1 MKRVP
6 SWLWWFAGLAVVL
19 GVVVGLYASG
29 AVGAAIAVGGGVA
42 MAGAFLGGLAVV
54 KLLLSPGTAVT
65 GVARA
70 LVDEAL
76 RMKVALVFIVLLL
89 LFVPLL
95 PFLMDAK
102 ELLKYRLQ
110 FFLTWSVTAIS
121 VLLSLMTVFL
131 ACMTVSNEIAERQ
144 VHLTLTKPVARWQY
158 LLGKWLGIVLLNAVL
173 VSVAGAGVYTFA
185 KVLTGQRARNEVDRL
200 AVNEQIMTARDART
214 PVPAGEAGLQPMFE
228 QRFAELQ
235 AEFPDLYKDAPTPE
249 QEKAIRQQVMLKWHT
264 LPPLDVGVY
273 KFEGLGAARAMGPT
287 VQLRV
292 KPKASPAPPGDQVTL
307 VFRVNGRFWPG
318 NEGTDVPPGYL
329 TIANDTVYVLDVP
342 ATAVSEDGVL
352 VVEIGNA
359 TPPSPP
365 TPAEDGSVAEPRP
378 PSVSF
383 TPGEGLE
390 VLFKVGSFEAN
401 LAKGMLMLWL
411 RLGFLA
417 MLGIVAGSLVSF
429 PVACLLCMLVY
440 FTSAGSG
447 YLAES
452 LSSYGGSVGK
462 DATLADMLIW
472 PFTETAKHLG
482 EGKVWDAVK
491 VWIKLVGSGF
501 MLLVPSLGEYNPIEN
516 LTDGRVI
523 PWDWIRRAAGNVG
536 LLWTLAVGVV
546 GWLLFR
552 RRELARVTV

>member
-1 MKRVP
+1 MAV
-6 SWLWWFAGLAVVL
+6 AGVVAL
-19 GVVVGLYASG
+19 IVAVVGLYAAG
-29 AVGAAIAVGGGVA
+29 AVNAAWSLGGIAA
-42 MAGAFLGGLAVV
+42 MAGAFLGGLALV
-54 KLLLSPGTAVT
+54 KALLSAGTPVT

-76 RMKVALVFIVLLL
+76 RMKIALVFIVLLL

-95 PFLMDAK
+95 PFLMDSR

-131 ACMTVSNEIAERQ
+131 ACMTVSQEIAERQ
-144 VHLTLTKPVARWQY
+144 VHLTLTKPVTRWQY

-173 VSVAGAGVYTFA
+173 LSVAGAGVYTFA
-185 KVLTGQRARNEVDRL
+185 KVLARQPARHALDEL
-200 AVNEQIMTARDART
+200 AVREQIMTARDARG
-214 PVPAGEAGLQPMFE
+214 PVPPGEAGLKPMFD
-228 QRFAELQ
+228 QRLAELRAQ
-235 AEFPDLYKDAPTPE
+235 FPDVYGDPLTPE

-264 LPPLDVGVY
+264 LPPMDVGVY
-273 KFEGLGAARAMGPT
+273 KFENLGRARELGPT

-292 KPKASPAPPGDQVTL
+292 KPKATPAPPGDQVTL
-307 VFRVNGRFWPG
+307 VFRLNGRFWPS
-318 NEGTDVPPGYL
+318 NEGREVPPGYL

-342 ATAVSEDGVL
+342 TAAIDEQGTL
-352 VVEIGNA
+352 LVEIGNA
-359 TPPSPP
+359 TPPAPPSPE
-365 TPAEDGSVAEPRP
+365 EDGRVGEPRP

-401 LAKGMLMLWL
+401 LAKGLLMLWL

-429 PVACLLCMLVY
+429 PVACLLCLLVY
-440 FTSAGSG
+440 FTSAGSA
-447 YLAES
+447 YLSES
-452 LSSYGGSVGK
+452 LSSYGGSVGQ
-462 DATLADMLIW
+462 DATLVQTLAW
-472 PFTETAKHLG
+472 PFKETVRHLG
-482 EGKVWDAVK
+482 EGKVWDATK

-501 MLLVPSLGEYNPIEN
+501 LALVPSLGDYNPIEN

-523 PWDWIRRAAGNVG
+523 PWPWIRRAAGNVG

-546 GWLLFR
+546 GWLIFR